1 MLPEALESLNETSPP
16 STASIGA
23 LLDRLD
29 ALLASQKLL
38 LTKNDELLS
47 TNIAMLAEIA
57 RLNARIAEL
66 EAKAGAPPK
75 TPDNS
80 SVPPSSGQKSNVAD
94 ASTAKGRRK
103 GRPGVARELAANPD
117 VTRNIRADRCACGTV
132 LSDADSVSTHDWD
145 HVELPP
151 IRPVVTRIRLHTCV
165 CPGCA
170 KHVVAEAPVDMK
182 PGSPFGP
189 GIVALAVYLHAQQM
203 ISYARLVEVF
213 HGVFGLQISEGAI
226 ANMLARCETPFA
238 AEADAIAARVRATD
252 AIASDETSARVKGKT
267 WWQWTFVTAFAV
279 YHLIVPSRG
288 RKVVVEFLAGQRPK
302 AWTSDRLA
310 AQGRHAEAH
319 QYCLQHLIRDAQY
332 AVDAGDAIFAPKF
345 KRFLQ
350 LACAAGRR
358 RPDMSD
364 AQMARHARRLAGVL
378 DRLLALVPN
387 NIEGRKLRDA
397 IDLEARDKLLV
408 FMARRDVEPTN
419 NASEQALRM
428 SVIFRK
434 VTNGFRSNW
443 GAKVYADVC
452 SIVATGKRAGMTAL
466 AAIRAAL
473 ARPVAA

>member
-16 STASIGA
+16 TSASIGA

-38 LTKNDELLS
+38 LAKNDELLS
-47 TNIAMLAEIA
+47 TNVAMLAEIA

-66 EAKAGAPPK
+66 EAKTGAPPK

-80 SVPPSSGQKSNVAD
+80 SVPPSSGQKSNVPEAT
-94 ASTAKGRRK
+94 AAKGKRK
-103 GRPGVARELAANPD
+103 GRPGVARELAADPD
-117 VTRNIRADRCACGTV
+117 VTRDIRADSCACGTA
-132 LSDADSVSTHDWD
+132 LSDANSIGTHDYD
-145 HVELPP
+145 HIDLPIINP
-151 IRPVVTRIRLHTCV
+151 TVTRIRLHTCV

-170 KHVVAEAPVDMK
+170 KRVVAEAPADMK

-189 GIVALAVYLHAQQM
+189 NIVSLAVYLHAQQM

-226 ANMLARCETPFA
+226 ANMLARCEAPFA
-238 AEADAIAARVRATD
+238 AEADAVAARVRASA

-279 YHLIVPSRG
+279 YHLIAPSRG

-332 AVDAGDAIFAPKF
+332 AADAGDKIFAAKF
-345 KRFLQ
+345 KHFLQ
-350 LACAAGRR
+350 IACAVGRR
-358 RPDMSD
+358 RPNMSD
-364 AQMARHARRLAGVL
+364 AQMARHAQRLAGVC
-378 DRLLALVPN
+378 DRLLALVPS

-452 SIVATGKRAGMTAL
+452 SIVATGKRAGKTAL
-466 AAIRAAL
+466 AAIKAAL
-473 ARPVAA
+473 ARPVSA